1 VDNRRDLVLRDDL
14 CAICKQELE
23 PYYWVVTLD
32 NHVLCRDCGDEYLKV
47 WKHLEEEVGH
57 RIRSSAVRGSQIVE
71 ALAKRLDNK
80 PIEKPKR
87 LFTN

>member
-1 VDNRRDLVLRDDL
+1 MDNRRDLVLRDDL

-32 NHVLCRDCGDEYLKV
+32 NHALCRDCGDEYLKV
-47 WKHLEEEVGH
+47 WKHLEEEVGR

-71 ALAKRLDNK
+71 APLNDW
-80 PIEKPKR
+80 I
-87 LFTN
+87 TNQL